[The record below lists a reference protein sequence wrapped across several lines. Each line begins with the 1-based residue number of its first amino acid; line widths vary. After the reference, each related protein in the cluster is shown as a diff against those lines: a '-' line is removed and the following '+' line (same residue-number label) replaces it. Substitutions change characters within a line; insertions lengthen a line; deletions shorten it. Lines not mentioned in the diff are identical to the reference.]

1 MTPSPQALLDVAR
14 RAALAAGDHVMTQ
27 LARRTDINKVER
39 HDIKHKLD
47 CEAQEIATA
56 TIRAAFP
63 NDAILGEET
72 ADAPLPDTPVRWVID
87 PIDGTVNFT
96 HGLPIWCCSVAA
108 QIHGRSVAGAVWAP
122 ELKMLFEAH
131 ADGPALCNGVPMHVS
146 DTDRLDRA
154 LIHTGADKGDFS
166 RESFRFLN
174 LIAGAA
180 QRPRVFGS
188 AALDICFVAAG
199 KTDSYFEPGV
209 FLWDVA
215 AAGLILER
223 AGGIGD
229 VLRAYP
235 GHKQAFLAT
244 TPNLNAALRDLLLPL
259 L

>member
-1 MTPSPQALLDVAR
+1 
-14 RAALAAGDHVMTQ
+14 
-27 LARRTDINKVER
+27 
-39 HDIKHKLD
+39 
-47 CEAQEIATA
+47 
-56 TIRAAFP
+56 
-63 NDAILGEET
+63 
-72 ADAPLPDTPVRWVID
+72 
-87 PIDGTVNFT
+87 
-96 HGLPIWCCSVAA
+96 
-108 QIHGRSVAGAVWAP
+108 
-122 ELKMLFEAH
+122 MLFEAH
-131 ADGPALCNGVPMHVS
+131 ADGPALCNGVVLHVS
-146 DTDRLDRA
+146 DTDRLDHA

-229 VLRAYP
+229 DVVLRIVYVCFCR
-235 GHKQAFLAT
+235 HLFQSS
-244 TPNLNAALRDLLLPL
+244 LLCSFVSAGIYFN
-259 L
+259 